1 MPADLHEKFKP
12 ISHIFSLEQLL
23 AVVQYY
29 CQPPESRA
37 FSSESATNRTPQCR
51 AFSRTLK
58 TEMLN
63 VPLFS
68 GPRGAADTNDWC
80 IINFHSSES
89 LVYSCMQAPDVLRIY
104 IESSKTKYTS
114 DFVVNQVL
122 KRLSIYF
129 DFMFLHVMVCMYR
142 TAVHVEPFD

>member
-1 MPADLHEKFKP
+1 MPADLHAKFKHL
-12 ISHIFSLEQLL
+12 SYMVSLEQLP

-37 FSSESATNRTPQCR
+37 FSSDSTTNRTPQCR
-51 AFSRTLK
+51 AFSRALK

-68 GPRGAADTNDWC
+68 GPRGAVDTNDWC

-89 LVYSCMQAPDVLRIY
+89 LVYSCMR
-104 IESSKTKYTS
+104 
-114 DFVVNQVL
+114 
-122 KRLSIYF
+122 RLSSVFISKAPRQNIQVILSSIKF
-129 DFMFLHVMVCMYR
+129 
-142 TAVHVEPFD
+142 